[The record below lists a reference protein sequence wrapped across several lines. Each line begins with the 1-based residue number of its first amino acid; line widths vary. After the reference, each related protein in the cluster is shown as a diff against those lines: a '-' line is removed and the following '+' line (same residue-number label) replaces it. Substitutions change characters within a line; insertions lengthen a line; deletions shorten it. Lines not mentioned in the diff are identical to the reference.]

1 MDRKIE
7 QSITYMKQNLG
18 KPLRVSVLARLVNIS
33 LPHYFAVFKKR
44 TGNTPIDFFI
54 RLRMQRACQLLEATS
69 LSVKEVA
76 AELGYDDP
84 FYFSRMFKSVN
95 TVAPTEYRI
104 GWQKRGENHAD
115 GAGKIFSC
123 NITLNQNLSI

>member
-1 MDRKIE
+1 
-7 QSITYMKQNLG
+7 MKQNLG

-84 FYFSRMFKSVN
+84 FYFSCVFKSVRH
-95 TVAPTEYRI
+95 VAPSDYRKT
-104 GWQKRGENHAD
+104 QCE
-115 GAGKIFSC
+115 
-123 NITLNQNLSI
+123 